1 MAGEGSGGGG
11 GAGAFEDE
19 AEPTVTIGEYIEGI
33 EAEELVKK
41 KNRAPKTLA
50 S

>member
-41 KNRAPKTLA
+41 KKTAPPKP
-50 S
+50 

>member
-1 MAGEGSGGGG
+1 MAGEGSGGEG

-41 KNRAPKTLA
+41 KKPRPQNP